1 MHLTQIWRSLLARHM
16 ILSQGAWLH
25 NEFCRVAKLRSFRP
39 GSSSLHYIVLPP
51 AFLCVRQDRCDDDD
65 NGKIS
70 FDEFARGFVNEALGP
85 QACATVLS
93 KPLGS
98 QLLDVVTQL
107 NKAMQGTLAQL
118 SRVFFPTIV
127 VPPTG
132 FVLNLC
138 GQCGAAGF

>member
-1 MHLTQIWRSLLARHM
+1 M
-16 ILSQGAWLH
+16 
-25 NEFCRVAKLRSFRP
+25 
-39 GSSSLHYIVLPP
+39 
-51 AFLCVRQDRCDDDD
+51 CVSQDRCDDDD

-85 QACATVLS
+85 QPCATVIS

-107 NKAMQGTLAQL
+107 NKAVQGTLAQL

-132 FVLNLC
+132 FVLN
-138 GQCGAAGF
+138 